1 MNNKENLAKDKNIL
15 INVKNNEEAWLN
27 STYDNLIKYIQF
39 NKISLDEYQ
48 DYFQELKQAI
58 ANKSLDKPFKYV
70 EALYNAS
77 VIIKYEDE
85 EIIYQNIKLQLE
97 VLLKKSSF
105 IEAFEMISNFYNQ
118 KTNNLNYIVYKMAY
132 GLINLS
138 EMFASKDIITEEFII
153 YLINVIVKCDEEYQR
168 QEVKKY
174 KENLEILL
182 REMRNKKVK

>member
-1 MNNKENLAKDKNIL
+1 MNNKRNLIKE
-15 INVKNNEEAWLN
+15 KNNEEAWEN
-27 STYDNLIKYIQF
+27 SIYDNLKKYVQF
-39 NKISLDEYQ
+39 NKISLGEYQ
-48 DYFQELKQAI
+48 NYFQKLKQAI

-85 EIIYQNIKLQLE
+85 EMIYQNIKLQLE
-97 VLLKKSSF
+97 VLLKKASF

-138 EMFASKDIITEEFII
+138 EMFDSKDIITEEFII
-153 YLINVIVKCDEEYQR
+153 YLINVIVKCDEEYQN

-182 REMRNKKVK
+182 NEMRNKKVK